1 MLIRVGLTLFGLL
14 AFSTPALAYIG
25 PGMGAGAIGV
35 IVGLVGSIFL
45 ALFSIFYYPL
55 KRRLKKSE
63 PEDGEEEEV
72 LVKAEAEE
80 ESLPR

>member
-1 MLIRVGLTLFGLL
+1 MFSRIGWVLVGLLT
-14 AFSTPALAYIG
+14 FSMPALAYIG

-63 PEDGEEEEV
+63 PEEEDEAEV
-72 LVKAEAEE
+72 LVKAETED
-80 ESLPR
+80 ESRQQ